1 MPGCLF
7 ATKLSS
13 SEVRDSPS
21 LKELEKMDK
30 RALFCF
36 TLILAVVPC
45 LAKGKKTAVHI
56 KVLKVDQRTEK
67 ITPSNKQQT
76 NCVGAGPSISRP
88 GSVSCVGNG
97 PTERP
102 LEETATT
109 YRIEALDAS
118 SPATSLTFSC
128 SGVKVTECPPLQI
141 GQQYDAEMDSDSI
154 WVTVQVADGKKTKT
168 VHAHY
173 ALVEVHR
180 SVTASTN

>member
-1 MPGCLF
+1 
-7 ATKLSS
+7 
-13 SEVRDSPS
+13 
-21 LKELEKMDK
+21 MDK
-30 RALFCF
+30 RVLLCF

-45 LAKGKKTAVHI
+45 FAKGKKTAVHI
-56 KVLKVDQRTEK
+56 KVLKIDQGTEK

-76 NCVGAGPSISRP
+76 TCVGGSGPSISNP
-88 GSVSCVGNG
+88 GNVSCVGNG
-97 PTERP
+97 PTVRP

-109 YRIEALDAS
+109 YRIEAMDAS

-173 ALVEVHR
+173 ALVEVRR

>member
-1 MPGCLF
+1 
-7 ATKLSS
+7 
-13 SEVRDSPS
+13 
-21 LKELEKMDK
+21 MDK

-36 TLILAVVPC
+36 MLIFAAVPC
-45 LAKGKKTAVHI
+45 LAKGKKTALHI
-56 KVLKVDQRTEK
+56 KVLKVDQGAEK
-67 ITPSNKQQT
+67 IAHSNNQQT

-97 PTERP
+97 PNEKP
-102 LEETATT
+102 VQETATT
-109 YRIEALDAS
+109 YRTEAQDAS
-118 SPATSLTFSC
+118 AGTSLTFSC

-173 ALVEVHR
+173 ALVQVQR
-180 SVTASTN
+180 SVSAMTN